1 LKLDYFIGDFKLTLP
16 ADLSKFDAL
25 RAIIAKLRA
34 PDGCPWDRK
43 QTHASLREDFLQEWY
58 EVLES
63 LDEAN
68 PAKLREELGDLLLHI
83 VLQAQIAEEAGE
95 FKIEDVITDINE
107 KLIFRHPHVFS
118 TAQVKNAEEVLHN
131 WQELKQKE
139 KLKKGKNDSLL
150 ASVPKSLPALNY
162 SQEIQ
167 GRVAQVGFDWKDDRG
182 VVDKLLEE
190 IGEFQRAATKKEKTE
205 EIGDI
210 LFTMANIAR
219 RDGIEL
225 ETALREANQK
235 FYKRFNYMEEVCKKR
250 GVKIGDLSFAE
261 QNALWDEA
269 KKHAEK

>member
-1 LKLDYFIGDFKLTLP
+1 MTLP
-16 ADLSKFDAL
+16 NDLSKFEAL
-25 RAIIAKLRA
+25 RQIVAKLRA

-43 QTHASLREDFLQEWY
+43 QTHASLREGFLQECY

-63 LDEAN
+63 LDEN
-68 PAKLREELGDLLLHI
+68 NTVKMREELGDLLLHI

-95 FKIEDVITDINE
+95 FKIDDVINDINE
-107 KLIFRHPHVFS
+107 KLIYRHPHVFS
-118 TAQVKNAEEVLHN
+118 TAQVKNVEEVLKN
-131 WQELKQKE
+131 WQDLKQADKA
-139 KLKKGKNDSLL
+139 KKGQDASIL

-167 GRVAQVGFDWKDDRG
+167 HRVAQVGFDWKDDRG
-182 VVDKLLEE
+182 VVDKLVEE

-235 FYKRFNYMEEVCKKR
+235 FYQRFTWMEADCKKR
-250 GVKIGDLSFAE
+250 GVKIGDLSFE
-261 QNALWDEA
+261 QQNALWDEA
-269 KKHAEK
+269 KKHTGK